1 MLEDKI
7 FLNIQS
13 GKDFD
18 CSVIFVMIFSKNL
31 FFFCLA
37 SDHRRWFNL
46 LCESVFFCQNKVSCS
61 LESSRTDIYPF
72 VSSF

>member
-18 CSVIFVMIFSKNL
+18 CSVIFVMIFSRTC
-31 FFFCLA
+31 FFCLA
-37 SDHRRWFNL
+37 SDHRLWFNL
-46 LCESVFFCQNKVSCS
+46 LFESVFFCQNKVSFS
-61 LESSRTDIYPF
+61 LESSRTEIYSL
-72 VSSF
+72 VSS